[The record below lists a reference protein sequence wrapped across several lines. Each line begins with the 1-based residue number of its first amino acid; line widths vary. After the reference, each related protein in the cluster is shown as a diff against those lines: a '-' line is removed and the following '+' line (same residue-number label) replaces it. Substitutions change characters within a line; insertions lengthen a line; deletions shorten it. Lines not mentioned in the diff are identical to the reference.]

1 VKVPKINFRLRFP
14 RYGRRSFVT
23 LLLIAAAGYIAYAF
37 LAVPVI
43 EAQKKARDQLAMNRK
58 LYGRYQEVLKD
69 RKEVE
74 TQLAQAAQQVEAVHG
89 RLLPGE
95 TPQIIAA
102 NLQEILKKLSE
113 RNGIQ
118 IKSFR
123 IGEPKEAGPYV
134 RIPVIIDINPTKTI
148 AALGMFLYEIETYE
162 KVLVVTDLDVT
173 APNMRTPAEVQGSM
187 TVVGFARNLAPKGK
201 GKEG

>member
-1 VKVPKINFRLRFP
+1 VKLPKFNLRLRFP
-14 RYGRRSFVT
+14 RQGKRFFVT
-23 LLLIAAAGYIAYAF
+23 LLLIAVAGYIAYAF
-37 LAVPVI
+37 LFLPVI

-58 LYGRYQEVLKD
+58 LYGRYQDVLKD

-102 NLQEILKKLSE
+102 NLQEILKKLSD

-173 APNMRTPAEVQGSM
+173 APNMRTPTEVQGSM
-187 TVVGFARNLAPKGK
+187 TVVGFSHNLAPKTK